1 MLWLCQLPINNNDW
15 EYNFNFPVADQT
27 HGISLIWST
36 RSLYLWHSTH
46 DIVDLT
52 LLTHAEEDRARWS
65 LIDLLIPWNSFKQ
78 QLPLRSLREDRIS
91 PLKVT
96 LTWLS
101 NPYHSCYRTSVSY
114 SHSRI
119 SWMGYFNIDDLFI
132 KHSKGQP
139 LDLHCHKSAGEFQGL
154 LQHFD
159 HSRIIFF
166 FSITFKSLTRT

>member
-78 QLPLRSLREDRIS
+78 QLPVRSLREGRIS

-101 NPYHSCYRTSVSY
+101 NPYHSVIGHQSVTVTVGSVEWVISISTTCLLNTPRD
-114 SHSRI
+114 SHLIYIAISLLVNSKDFYNTLTTIELSSSSR
-119 SWMGYFNIDDLFI
+119 S
-132 KHSKGQP
+132 
-139 LDLHCHKSAGEFQGL
+139 L
-154 LQHFD
+154 LNH
-159 HSRIIFF
+159 
-166 FSITFKSLTRT
+166 